1 MKSSCMITWF
11 SSGTNN
17 IGCFYRKVRNSNA
30 MILTAMFPQVIFERY
45 MCVEDS
51 IDEIIIFVVHTKIAI
66 YIKYFLR

>member
-1 MKSSCMITWF
+1 
-11 SSGTNN
+11 
-17 IGCFYRKVRNSNA
+17 